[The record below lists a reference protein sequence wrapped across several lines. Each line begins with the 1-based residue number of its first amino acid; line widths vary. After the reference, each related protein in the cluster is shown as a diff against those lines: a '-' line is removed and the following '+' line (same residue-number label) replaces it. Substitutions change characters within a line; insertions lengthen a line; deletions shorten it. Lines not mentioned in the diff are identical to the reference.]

1 MSFLN
6 FCGLQMWNVAPD
18 NGFLLA
24 ACSAFIPT
32 ISGQTSAR
40 LLVEPENVSSA
51 STEPAETVGEKEEL
65 SLLVVCAVTQ
75 ELHTVGVHLHLCRS
89 M

>member
-18 NGFLLA
+18 NGLLLA

-40 LLVEPENVSSA
+40 LLVEPENASSV
-51 STEPAETVGEKEEL
+51 STEPVETVGEKEEL
-65 SLLVVCAVTQ
+65 SLLVVCAMTQ
-75 ELHTVGVHLHLCRS
+75 ALHTVGVHLHLCHL